1 MTFDDM
7 LSFLA
12 AFSFLLNLV
21 LGFFV
26 KIVWNRFS
34 AAEKSIKE
42 VTEVV
47 NTLTNKQNLME
58 ATYLTKEDFSRG
70 IKEVCERI
78 ESYSKRGDDEDK
90 KLSESVADLNSTLTV
105 LKTQLEEQR
114 RNESK
119 H

>member
-12 AFSFLLNLV
+12 AFSFILNVL
-21 LGFFV
+21 LGFLIKVMWDKF
-26 KIVWNRFS
+26 KTADQN
-34 AAEKSIKE
+34 IKE
-42 VTEVV
+42 VTAIV

-78 ESYSKRGDDEDK
+78 ESYSKTGHEEDK
-90 KLSESVADLNSTLTV
+90 KLSESVADLNSTLAV